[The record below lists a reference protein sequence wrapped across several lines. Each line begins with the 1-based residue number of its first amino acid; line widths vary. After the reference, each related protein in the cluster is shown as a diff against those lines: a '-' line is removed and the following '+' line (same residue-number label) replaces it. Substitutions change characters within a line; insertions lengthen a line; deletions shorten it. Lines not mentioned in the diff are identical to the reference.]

1 MEIAIIAKLV
11 HDAPVVAPEQA
22 PAGPDMTELSTR
34 RAALSTQLESLAE
47 EFADADEADI
57 VLFRARARRLNEKIT
72 AVEQE
77 ITDAQ
82 TRAAAASE
90 PGPFDDIDRTALLW
104 AYTEHPDVALTLWR
118 ETYPL
123 ARRRKILAALAVVTL
138 KPGRR
143 GRPAGVAAGGLDP
156 QSIDIEWT
164 PTIA

>member
-1 MEIAIIAKLV
+1 VEIAIIAKLI
-11 HDAPVVAPEQA
+11 HDAPVVQPKRA
-22 PAGPDMTELSTR
+22 PAGPDVKELSTR
-34 RAALSTQLESLAE
+34 HAVLTAQLTAVTE
-47 EFADADEADI
+47 EFAEADEIDLA
-57 VLFRARARRLNEKIT
+57 LYRTRARKLKEKIT

-82 TRAAAASE
+82 ARAAAARE

-123 ARRRKILAALAVVTL
+123 ARRRKILDALAVVTL
-138 KPGRR
+138 RPGRR

-156 QSIDIEWT
+156 QSLDIDWT
-164 PTIA
+164 PTTA